1 MSTEIPLSRTSS
13 PTSPGPA
20 VENLAATDGG
30 APLDLLGVG
39 IGPFNLGLAAL
50 ADSVE
55 DLSVACFDERPSF
68 AWHSGMLL
76 EGTTLQVPFL
86 ADLVTL
92 VDPTSRWSF
101 LAYLRD
107 RGRLFPFYFA
117 ERFHV
122 PRREFDDY
130 CRWVA
135 DGLPSC
141 RFGSRV
147 EAIDWD
153 RQGGLFV
160 ARVSGP
166 DGEQTVRARNVVL
179 GIGTAPRLPDALA
192 AAKDG
197 DDEDA
202 PVVLHSADYL
212 HQKERLV
219 ELDDVTVIGS
229 GQSGAEVFLDLLRAQ
244 RPGQRRRWTT
254 RSRALA
260 PMEYSKL
267 GLEQFTPDYTAYFR
281 DLSEDARDRVL
292 PQQGQLYKAISGDT
306 LADIHQELYERTV
319 GGGWPDGASITP
331 NVAVVSAVR
340 RDGGVELT
348 LRENDQERTAV
359 VRTGAVVAATGYA
372 SREATCLNGLDARV
386 HRDDAGRYLVD
397 EDHRLVTDDAVA
409 GGLYVQNAEIHTH
422 GVGAPDLGLGAWRS
436 ATILN
441 AVAGRPVHPLPDR
454 TAFTSFGLAPVA

>member
-1 MSTEIPLSRTSS
+1 MSTT
-13 PTSPGPA
+13 
-20 VENLAATDGG
+20 

-50 ADSVE
+50 ADDV
-55 DLSVACFDERPSF
+55 DGLTVACFDEQPSF
-68 AWHSGMLL
+68 CWHSGMLL
-76 EGTTLQVPFL
+76 DGTTLQVPFL

-135 DGLPSC
+135 DALPSC
-141 RFGSRV
+141 RFGHRV
-147 EAIDWD
+147 EAIDWVAAE
-153 RQGGLFV
+153 GLFA

-166 DGEQTVRARNVVL
+166 DGERTVHARNVVL
-179 GIGTAPRLPDALA
+179 GIGTAPRLPAALA
-192 AAKDG
+192 AAAEG
-197 DDEDA
+197 DDEEA

-212 HQKERLV
+212 HHKERLA

-244 RPGQRRRWTT
+244 RPGQRRRWST

-281 DLSEDARDRVL
+281 ELPEGTRDRVL

-319 GGGWPDGASITP
+319 GGGWPDGATITP
-331 NVAVVSAVR
+331 NVAVTAARR

-348 LRENDQERTAV
+348 LRENDQERTAT

-372 SREATCLNGLDARV
+372 SRQATCLNGLDARV
-386 HRDDAGRYLVD
+386 HRDDRGRYRVD
-397 EDHRLVTDDAVA
+397 EDHRLVTDAEIG
-409 GGLYVQNAEIHTH
+409 GGLYVQNAELHTH

-441 AVAGRPVHPLPDR
+441 AVAGRTVHRLPDR
-454 TAFTSFGLAPVA
+454 TAFTSFGLTPAA

>member
-1 MSTEIPLSRTSS
+1 MSPESPAPRTG
-13 PTSPGPA
+13 TDR
-20 VENLAATDGG
+20 ATGEE
-30 APLDLLGVG
+30 PLDLLGVG

-50 ADSVE
+50 ADAV
-55 DLSVACFDERPSF
+55 DGLSVACFDERESF
-68 AWHSGMLL
+68 GWHPGMLL
-76 EGTTLQVPFL
+76 DGTTLQVPFL

-92 VDPTSRWSF
+92 VDPTNRWSF
-101 LAYLRD
+101 LAYLRE

-141 RFGSRV
+141 RFGRRV

-153 RQGGLFV
+153 EDEAVFV
-160 ARVSGP
+160 ARIQGP
-166 DGEQTVRARNVVL
+166 DGGERVLARNVVL
-179 GIGTAPRLPDALA
+179 GIGTAPRLPTALA
-192 AAKDG
+192 RARAG

-202 PVVLHSADYL
+202 PVVLHSAEYL
-212 HQKERLV
+212 HHKERLT

-244 RPGQRRRWTT
+244 RPGQRRRWST

-281 DLSEDARDRVL
+281 DLPEDARDRVL

-331 NVAVVSAVR
+331 NVAVTAAR
-340 RDGGVELT
+340 RDDGEVELT
-348 LRENDQERTAV
+348 LRENDQDRTAV
-359 VRTGAVVAATGYA
+359 VRTGAVVAATGYE
-372 SREATCLNGLDARV
+372 SRRATCLNGLDERV
-386 HRDDAGRYLVD
+386 RRDDAGRYVVD
-397 EDHRLVTDDAVA
+397 EHHRLVTDDGIA
-409 GGLYVQNAEIHTH
+409 GGLYVQNAELHTH